1 MALSKEHEIHRRKR
15 GLNRTVGLLLV
26 GFIGLIFALTFVKI
40 TSDGFQFP
48 PTGEEA
54 SQ

>member
-1 MALSKEHEIHRRKR
+1 MALRQEHELHARKR
-15 GLNRTVGLLLV
+15 GLNRAVGLLLV
-26 GFIGLIFALTFVKI
+26 AFIGLIFALTFVKI

-48 PTGEEA
+48 PTPEEA